1 MSIYV
6 KDGILHVSGAQDKI
20 RQKGQERPAFLNNYT
35 MIDIETTGLSTYRD
49 RITELGAVRVRNSK
63 VVAHFSCLVKF
74 PNNNRVPAFITRLNG
89 ITEKQILAEGV
100 PAAQA
105 MQNFRDFIAADPIA
119 GYNVNFDLNFLYD
132 LSEKMGLPRLNND
145 YVDVLRLAKV
155 YYPHSRHNRLI
166 DCMKRAGIAQVEQHH
181 GLADSLDTIK
191 VYQDLRRNYT
201 KELLAQ
207 AQASLKNVNL
217 LAKKMDYRQL
227 GRRNPVQE
235 KKIVVA
241 GHLHA
246 DPSEIKT
253 MINNMGGILTVT
265 VAADTN
271 YLLIGDHDFFNKSN
285 TELNAARKLIKNGA
299 KIKRLSESFFLNMI
313 AEWARQ

>member
-6 KDGILHVSGAQDKI
+6 KNGILHVSGAQDKI

-63 VVAHFSCLVKF
+63 AVAHFSCLVKF

-166 DCMKRAGIAQVEQHH
+166 DCMKRAEIAQVEQHH

>member
-6 KDGILHVSGAQDKI
+6 KNGILHVSGAQDKI

-63 VVAHFSCLVKF
+63 AVAHFSCLVKF

>member
-6 KDGILHVSGAQDKI
+6 KNGILHVSGAQDKI

-63 VVAHFSCLVKF
+63 AVAHFSCLVKF

-253 MINNMGGILTVT
+253 MINNMGGILTVI